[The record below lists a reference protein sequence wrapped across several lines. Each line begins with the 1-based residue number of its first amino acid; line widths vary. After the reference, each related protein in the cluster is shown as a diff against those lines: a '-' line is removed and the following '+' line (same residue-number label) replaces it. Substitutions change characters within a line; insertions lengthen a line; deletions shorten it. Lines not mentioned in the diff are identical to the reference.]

1 MQFLAEGYHK
11 LYRLDVSEKSGGFL
25 VYINSSIPSK
35 QLYCGNLN
43 FSVQAVPFEI
53 NLGKDNWL
61 VISVYR
67 PPSQKSE
74 YFLNDLNKMIDYF
87 SVSYDNHV
95 IIGDFNLEPSTGL
108 LKHFMN
114 NNAIYNLIKVNTCF
128 KGKGT
133 CIDLILT
140 NRKYSFKNTNAFE
153 TRLSDRHHMIHTML
167 KSTFEK
173 AEPIKLIYRNYKNF
187 SFDRFKANLEK
198 CIKKLSELIR

>member
-1 MQFLAEGYHK
+1 MPPFRQRSFQLKGIINRIVWMCLKKVA
-11 LYRLDVSEKSGGFL
+11 DL
-25 VYINSSIPSK
+25 VYINSSIPSR
-35 QLYCGNLN
+35 QLHCRNLN
-43 FSVQAVPFEI
+43 LSIQAVPFEI
-53 NLGKDNWL
+53 NLRTDKWL

-74 YFLNDLNKMIDYF
+74 YFFNELDKMINYY

-95 IIGDFNLEPSTGL
+95 IAGDFNLEPSTAR

-114 NNAIYNLIKVNTCF
+114 NNALYNLIKVNMCF

-140 NRKYSFKNTNAFE
+140 NWNYSFKNANAIE
-153 TRLSDRHHMIHTML
+153 TRLSDHHHMIYTMF

-173 AEPIKLIYRNYKNF
+173 AEPIKLTYR
-187 SFDRFKANLEK
+187 D
-198 CIKKLSELIR
+198 